1 MYMCT
6 VYFFLV
12 FIQIDITFAQ
22 TDPCAS
28 YSTLDNVKRSAGYT
42 LDLDNDIAISDDRL
56 DPGWY
61 RIVSVA
67 GEEIPTAAPGTFRCG
82 SWYPIW
88 LNGTLPTDVNS
99 EVSQSVCIQTL
110 TNVCQSTWNIDI
122 RRCPGDFLVY
132 NLLSSQLTKSAYC
145 FGTEVECP
153 DGEYSETGY
162 SPGCSSDVPPETFV
176 SLVQAELAEGAIL
189 NPALGPSLE
198 PVFKCS
204 FAEVSG
210 QNYVYD
216 VYWFINDQ
224 SVVTHRRLE
233 FSNIGQ
239 ALLRPNDWVGN
250 YQINMVVKCAVRAR
264 LDANSVPGPYF
275 YSELFEAGVK
285 PESYNYQIEEGQ
297 EIAIPFRSSVPVGCI
312 GSSDVIKK
320 QCTHTLKVSQPEYQN
335 NPEETCTTNIEPQSL
350 AFETQ
355 DCGVTFS
362 TTSWNDPVYLNVTGY
377 VDNVYNSFDRTGNIR
392 IKTGANSVTDLSGVW
407 NTVNIPDI
415 QVVVSDHDSAVTSR
429 TCGTWNDPIY
439 RTADGHR
446 FWHYGSGEFILY
458 RHKKYPYWVHTL
470 TTSCARGSCNCGI
483 AVRSHDS
490 LFVIRTCDV
499 IATEFYASGRY
510 YPSISYAVCD
520 NKHMVI
526 EKTSNGYK
534 VTLPIGT
541 EISIH
546 VSGSWIPTITLK
558 PSALDIEQSEGI
570 CGFVSQ
576 TKDSSDD
583 LVPRGS
589 NTSISSTTDFVNSW
603 RVAQNSDEE
612 LFSPFPRFSS
622 EDLFLK
628 EYCICASEAG
638 HTDDINDFTSVQ
650 CNLTTPMIQC
660 KNTRT
665 PIADRLYQEC
675 HTTRRKRDT
684 LDMALHDKKI
694 VKKNALDSDDI
705 VEENTLTYDANYNPD
720 YLPPD
725 PVWRNGWSEES
736 ARQECTNGLSEMPA
750 LALCQMYGHLVL
762 SDYIES
768 CVIDV
773 KIAGSTE
780 FLRYTI
786 WLMEDDCKF
795 EINRNESLFTSSSG
809 SDGNSVLQMIQNL
822 LCPSNCSNHGHCN
835 RTECVCYDGYIGTD
849 CSISISEAPQELTV
863 PDGGLCRTKSRSC
876 KKTNIFGVFHIPVVY
891 CKFQHFTIA
900 EDGKQLSGST
910 HIKTAVFSFDN
921 MISCEFPESSRKRR
935 STNDGAE
942 GYDIYLSYDQINY
955 GDSVT
960 VIIFDEDCF
969 TCNVS
974 TSTCVRSET
983 CTLDPGTHDD
993 KESKSSTR
1001 LIAIIAVIISIVV
1014 FVTIVSLLVL
1024 MKYKKNKDK
1033 QRRRN
1038 SNHSDHS
1045 IFVQAGI
1052 QNENCP
1058 PSSTGFPLQYRK
1070 DTSDLSIAWTERTAS
1085 PVDLFKAK
1093 PYN

>member
-1 MYMCT
+1 MCT
-6 VYFFLV
+6 VYIFLV
-12 FIQIDITFAQ
+12 FIQIDITFGQ

-67 GEEIPTAAPGTFRCG
+67 GEEMPTAAPGTFRCG

-88 LNGTLPTDVNS
+88 LNGTLPTDINS
-99 EVSQSVCIQTL
+99 EVSQPVCIQTFL
-110 TNVCQSTWNIDI
+110 NECQPTWNIDI
-122 RRCPGDFLVY
+122 RRCSGDFLVY

-145 FGTEVECP
+145 FGTEVKCP

-189 NPALGPSLE
+189 NANLGPSLE

-204 FAEVSG
+204 FTEVSG

-250 YQINMVVKCAVRAR
+250 YHMNMVVKCAIRAR

-275 YSELFEAGVK
+275 YSDLFEAGVK
-285 PESYNYQIEEGQ
+285 PENYNYQIEEGQ

-312 GSSDVIKK
+312 GSSDVIMK

-335 NPEETCTTNIEPQSL
+335 SPAETCTTNIEPQSL

-355 DCGVTFS
+355 DCGVTLS
-362 TTSWNDPVYLNVTGY
+362 TTSWNDPVYLNLTGY
-377 VDNVYNSFDRTGNIR
+377 VDNIYNSFDRTGNIR

-415 QVVVSDHDSAVTSR
+415 QVVVSDHDSAMTSR
-429 TCGTWNDPIY
+429 TCSTWNDPRY
-439 RTADGHR
+439 QTSDGLSFGYH
-446 FWHYGSGEFILY
+446 GCGEFILY

-470 TTSCARGSCNCGI
+470 TTSCWQGSCNCGI
-483 AVRSHDS
+483 AIRSHDS

-510 YPSISYAVCD
+510 YPSISYSVCD

-526 EKTSNGYK
+526 EKISYGYK

-546 VSGSWIPTITLK
+546 VSGSWIPSISLK
-558 PSALDIEQSEGI
+558 PSVLDIEQSEGL

-576 TKDSSDD
+576 TRDTSDD

-589 NTSISSTTDFVNSW
+589 STPISSTTEFAKSW
-603 RVAQNSDEE
+603 RVTPNSDEE
-612 LFSPFPRFSS
+612 LFSPLPSFSS
-622 EDLFLK
+622 EDLYLK

-675 HTTRRKRDT
+675 HQTRRKRDT
-684 LDMALHDKKI
+684 SNLREKV
-694 VKKNALDSDDI
+694 VKRSALDDDDI
-705 VEENTLTYDANYNPD
+705 VKEISLTYDSSYDPD

-725 PVWRNGWSEES
+725 PVWRNGWSEAS
-736 ARQECTNGLSEMPA
+736 ARQECTNGLSQMPA

-768 CVIDV
+768 CIEDV

-780 FLRYTI
+780 FLQYTI
-786 WLMEDDCKF
+786 WLMEDTCKF
-795 EINRNESLFTSSSG
+795 EIYRNETLFNSTSG
-809 SDGNSVLQMIQNL
+809 SDGTSILQMIQNQ
-822 LCPSNCSNHGHCN
+822 LCPSNCSNHGYCN
-835 RTECVCYDGYIGTD
+835 RTECVCNDSYIGSD
-849 CSISISEAPQELTV
+849 CSTSISEAPREIIV
-863 PDGGLCRTKSRSC
+863 PDNGLCRTKSRSC
-876 KKTNIFGVFHIPVVY
+876 KKTNIYGVFHTPVIY
-891 CKFQHFTIA
+891 CKFQHFIIS
-900 EDGKQLSGST
+900 EEGKQISGSVNVRP
-910 HIKTAVFSFDN
+910 AVFSYDN

-935 STNDGAE
+935 STNEGAE
-942 GYDIYLSYDQINY
+942 GYNIHLSYDQINY

-960 VIIFDEDCF
+960 VIIFDEECF
-969 TCNVS
+969 ACNVS
-974 TSTCVRSET
+974 TLTCVELET
-983 CTLDPGTHDD
+983 CPSDTGTHDD
-993 KESKSSTR
+993 KESKSSMT
-1001 LIAIIAVIISIVV
+1001 AIIAVIISIVV
-1014 FVTIVSLLVL
+1014 FVTIVSMLVL
-1024 MKYKKNKDK
+1024 MKWKMAKDK
-1033 QRRRN
+1033 KRRRN
-1038 SNHSDHS
+1038 SNQSNHS
-1045 IFVQAGI
+1045 IFAETGVH
-1052 QNENCP
+1052 NRNCP
-1058 PSSTGFPLQYRK
+1058 PCATGLTPQYRK
-1070 DTSDLSIAWTERTAS
+1070 DNSDLSIAWTERTAS

-1093 PYN
+1093 S

>member
-1 MYMCT
+1 MN
-6 VYFFLV
+6 L
-12 FIQIDITFAQ
+12 I

-28 YSTLDNVKRSAGYT
+28 YSTLDNVKRSAGYA
-42 LDLDNDIAISDDRL
+42 LDLDTDIAISDDRL

-67 GEEIPTAAPGTFRCG
+67 GEDIPTEPPETFRCG

-88 LNGTLPTDVNS
+88 LNGTLPLDVNS
-99 EVSQSVCIQTL
+99 DVSQPVCIKTL
-110 TNVCQSTWNIDI
+110 LDECESTWNIDI
-122 RRCPGDFLVY
+122 RRCSGDFLVY
-132 NLLSSQLTKSAYC
+132 NLLSSQKTKSAYC
-145 FGTEVECP
+145 FGTDVKCP

-162 SPGCSSDVPPETFV
+162 SPNCSSNVPPETFLPV
-176 SLVQAELAEGAIL
+176 VQAELAEGATL
-189 NPALGPSLE
+189 NPNIGPSLE

-204 FAEVSG
+204 FTEVSG
-210 QNYVYD
+210 QTYVYD

-224 SVVTHRRLE
+224 SIVTHRRLE
-233 FSNIGQ
+233 FSNIDQ

-250 YQINMVVKCAVRAR
+250 YQMNMVVKCAVRAR
-264 LDANSVPGPYF
+264 LNANSVPGPVF

-285 PESYNYQIEEGQ
+285 PDNYNYQIIEGQ
-297 EIAIPFRSSVPVGCI
+297 EIAIPFISSVPVGCI
-312 GSSDVIKK
+312 GSSEIIMKR
-320 QCTHTLKVSQPEYQN
+320 CTHTLKVSQPEYQN
-335 NPEETCTTNIEPQSL
+335 RPEETCTSNIEPHSL
-350 AFETQ
+350 AFDTQ
-355 DCGVTFS
+355 DCGITLS

-377 VDNVYNSFDRTGNIR
+377 VDNVYNSRDRTANIR
-392 IKTGANSVTDLSGVW
+392 IETGANSATDLSGVW

-415 QVVVSDHDSAVTSR
+415 QVVVSDLDSAVTSR
-429 TCGTWNDPIY
+429 KCVSWNDPQY
-439 RTADGHR
+439 TTADGR
-446 FWHYGSGEFILY
+446 QFWYHGSGEFILY
-458 RHKKYPYWVHTL
+458 KHKKYPYWVHTL
-470 TTSCARGSCNCGI
+470 TTTCPRGSCNCGF

-526 EKTSNGYK
+526 EKTSRGYK

-541 EISIH
+541 EINIH
-546 VSGSWIPTITLK
+546 MEDDWIPLITLK
-558 PSALDIEQSEGI
+558 PSVLDIEQSEGI
-570 CGFVSQ
+570 CGFISQ
-576 TKDSSDD
+576 DIDSSDD

-589 NTSISSTTDFVNSW
+589 TSSISSTTEFAKSW
-603 RVAQNSDEE
+603 KVDQNSEEE
-612 LFSPFPRFSS
+612 LFSPFPNFSR

-638 HTDDINDFTSVQ
+638 HNDDISEFTSVH
-650 CNLTTPMIQC
+650 CNQTAPMIQC
-660 KNTRT
+660 KTTRT
-665 PIADRLYQEC
+665 PLAERLYQEC

-684 LDMALHDKKI
+684 SDMEPHDTKI
-694 VKKNALDSDDI
+694 LKSNGLDSDDI
-705 VEENTLTYDANYNPD
+705 LEEKTLTYDANYNPD

-736 ARQECTNGLSEMPA
+736 ARQACTNGLSEMPA

-786 WLMEDDCKF
+786 WLMEDACKY

-809 SDGNSVLQMIQNL
+809 IDGISVLQMIQNL

-835 RTECVCYDGYIGTD
+835 KTECVCYDGYIGSD
-849 CSISISEAPQELTV
+849 CSTSISEPPREITV
-863 PDGGLCRTKSRSC
+863 PDEGLCRTKSRAC
-876 KKTNIFGVFHIPVVY
+876 KKTNIFGVFHTPDVY

-900 EDGKQLSGST
+900 EDGKHISGST

-935 STNDGAE
+935 STSNDAE

-960 VIIFDEDCF
+960 VILFPEDCLS
-969 TCNVS
+969 CNVS
-974 TSTCVRSET
+974 TLTCVQVKT
-983 CTLDPGTHDD
+983 CPPDTDTPENKDT
-993 KESKSSTR
+993 KSSTPPT
-1001 LIAIIAVIISIVV
+1001 AIIAVIIALVV
-1014 FVTIVSLLVL
+1014 FLTIVSVLVW
-1024 MKYKKNKDK
+1024 MKYKKSKERI
-1033 QRRRN
+1033 QRRN
-1038 SNHSDHS
+1038 NNQSDHS
-1045 IFVQAGI
+1045 IFAKTGI
-1052 QNENCP
+1052 HNENSP
-1058 PSSTGFPLQYRK
+1058 PCSTGVPIQYRK
-1070 DTSDLSIAWTERTAS
+1070 DTSDLSIAWTERNAS
-1085 PVDLFKAK
+1085 PVDLFRA
-1093 PYN
+1093 NS